1 MYTLCISIKD
11 IRRNSDLLRC
21 DWPRT
26 REMEKIVHYR
36 KESGIV
42 LGIRRTKTDVA
53 LWTSYPFI
61 DAWKRRT
68 IRKLRKYCEM
78 MGLS

>member
-1 MYTLCISIKD
+1 MCTLCISIKG
-11 IRRNSDLLRC
+11 IRRNSDLPRC
-21 DWPRT
+21 DWPRR
-26 REMEKIVHYR
+26 REMEKIVHYPN
-36 KESGIV
+36 ESGIV

-53 LWTSYPFI
+53 LWTSYTFI
-61 DAWKRRT
+61 DAWKRRA